1 MGGTTGRCILLPL
14 LIISTASRIVF
25 SIAADTLLPSQS
37 LRDGQTL
44 VSANKTFEFG
54 FFSPGSS
61 TNRYV
66 GIWYHKV
73 PKQTLVWVAN
83 RDNAIADKSGVLMFD
98 DNNGDLILLDGRG
111 SSSVL
116 ASGLGTNNREA
127 TILDSGNLVL
137 RSSDNTSMV
146 SWQSFDHPTDTFLP
160 GMKLGLNR
168 RQNRL
173 LTSWKSKDDP
183 ALGDFSLGLDPSGND
198 KFLIWKKGTPY
209 WSSGDWDG
217 KIFRAVPEMTPDY
230 IFNYEF
236 VRDQHELYFTYSMKD
251 DSIISRLIIGISGQ
265 IQQMSWLEI
274 ETSWILF
281 WSQPRT
287 QCNVYDL
294 CGAFGVC
301 NEAIQPKACECL
313 PGFQPASLQ
322 DWFEGSTGGGC
333 LRKTSLQCESGEKPD
348 KFVEMPHMKF
358 NANATKLDVSDAKD
372 CESACHKHCNCTAYA
387 FSGGCSLWQG
397 DLVNL
402 QQVDGGENIASG
414 TLYIRVADSE
424 SQGAQVSEP
433 KISSDHKGKKRKLLQ
448 IMASV
453 AASLTLLLSCSLVC
467 FLWFRKRRSRDT
479 KRSHEEKSLLALVNH
494 LPIKIGEGDRAAEFL
509 LYHFSDIEKATS
521 NFSAENKLGE
531 GGFGPV
537 YKGQLPEGQEIAV
550 KRLSARSGQG
560 LLEFSNEIILIA
572 KLQHRNLVRLLGY
585 CIQGEEKLLVYE
597 YMPNKSLDFFLFDS
611 TRGALLDWSKRA
623 HIIEGIAQG
632 LLYLHKHS
640 RLRVI
645 HRDLK
650 ASNILLDADVNPKIS
665 DFGMARIFG
674 SNETQAN
681 TNRVVGTYGYM
692 APEYAS
698 HGQFSIKSDV
708 FSFGVLLL
716 EIVTGKRSAG
726 FHQYGGNALNLLG
739 HAWELWKAGNWSELM
754 DPSLGDGCPSWEVSR
769 CIHVALMCVQENA
782 GDRPTMSD
790 VIAMLG
796 NESVALAD
804 PKQPAFFTVAT
815 ATEAEHASMLAANC
829 SLNDMTI
836 TTPEGRYKE
845 NVYMKDDKG
854 DTLTSSTPL
863 SDNQTLTSAGGI
875 FELGFFRP
883 GNSSEWYLGIWYK
896 EIPDQPIVW
905 VANRDTPLNGS
916 VRILNL
922 TADGNLLLLN
932 KDANILW
939 STNTSNATYP
949 LLQLSDSGNL
959 ILTGGIPKSILW
971 QSFDHPSDTFL
982 AGMKIGLDFA
992 AKLDRHLISWK
1003 SSSDPSPG
1011 NYSYGMD
1018 PHGVPEVYI
1027 WEGSSRTFRTG
1038 PWNGKGWSGRPDM
1051 WTNGVL
1057 RFHFVM
1063 NQHEVYY
1070 TFESL
1075 NKSVHCR
1082 AVLDASGVLQRLVWS
1097 TASNRWDLFWLVPED
1112 PCDQYATC
1120 GANGMCTTIYSPR
1133 CQCLQGFTPKSPKD
1147 WDLRENSDGCVRRT
1161 GLNCS
1166 TDGFFPLQNVKLPD
1180 TSNASTESNKTLNEC
1195 QDLCL
1200 KNCSCLAYALNG
1212 ESMCIT
1218 WLSDL
1223 VDIRMFIEGGDDL
1236 YIRLAASELDSISNS
1251 GNKIRLAIAVT
1262 IPVLSSL
1269 LLLCVAFLLWLK
1281 RRRRRNHGKV
1291 MSSHSIGS
1299 KESELELPLFDVR
1312 RIKAATDD
1320 FSVDK
1325 ILGVGGFGPVYK
1337 GQLEDGHEVAVK
1349 RLSKNSI
1356 QGIDE
1361 FKTEVM
1367 LIAKLQHRNLVR
1379 LLGYCIEDEE
1389 RMLIYEYMQNTS
1401 LDAFIFD
1408 KRKSSL
1414 LNWQKRL
1421 DIIIGIARGLLY
1433 LHQDS
1438 RLRVIH
1444 RDLKASNILLD
1455 HEMNPKIS
1463 DFGTAR
1469 TFRAGQTEGNTKRVV
1484 GTCGYMSPEYAMG
1497 GLFSEKSDVFSF
1509 GVMLLEILSGKKN
1522 NVVLQA
1528 DQRINLLGHAWMLWK
1543 QGRCLELLEE
1553 SIGHSYPVSE
1563 VFRCFQVGLLCVQEG
1578 SGDRPTMGEVVLMLS
1593 SESVM
1598 LPQPN
1603 RPGFYVTRTSIGEDC
1618 SPSEITMTELEGR

>member
-73 PKQTLVWVAN
+73 QKQTPVWVAN
-83 RDNAIADKSGVLMFD
+83 RDNAIADKSGVLM
-98 DNNGDLILLDGRG
+98 
-111 SSSVL
+111 
-116 ASGLGTNNREA
+116 EA

-160 GMKLGLNR
+160 
-168 RQNRL
+168 
-173 LTSWKSKDDP
+173 
-183 ALGDFSLGLDPSGND
+183 
-198 KFLIWKKGTPY
+198 
-209 WSSGDWDG
+209 
-217 KIFRAVPEMTPDY
+217 DY

-236 VRDQHELYFTYSMKD
+236 VHDQHEL
-251 DSIISRLIIGISGQ
+251 
-265 IQQMSWLEI
+265 
-274 ETSWILF
+274 
-281 WSQPRT
+281 
-287 QCNVYDL
+287 
-294 CGAFGVC
+294 
-301 NEAIQPKACECL
+301 
-313 PGFQPASLQ
+313 
-322 DWFEGSTGGGC
+322 
-333 LRKTSLQCESGEKPD
+333 GEKPD
-348 KFVEMPHMKF
+348 KFVVMPHMKF

-402 QQVDGGENIASG
+402 QQVDGGENITIG

-433 KISSDHKGKKRKLLQ
+433 KISSDHKAHFVGKKRKLLQ

-453 AASLTLLLSCSLVC
+453 AASLALLLSCSLMC
-467 FLWFRKRRSRDT
+467 FLWIRKRRSRDT

-698 HGQFSIKSDV
+698 QGQFSIKSDV

-739 HAWELWKAGNWSELM
+739 HAWELWKAGKWSELM

-804 PKQPAFFTVAT
+804 PKQPAFFTRDKRT
-815 ATEAEHASMLAANC
+815 AAQTRRNKLKSKKGLSYKTLHSSKEVLEACTRHAGFPFLHETAMSSCVRQLDYDTTNLAHFQSAC
-829 SLNDMTI
+829 SKWLTGLPVINSCTSHRTVSSHRHGHHFHSRKPRPPCSHQQFRPCGILCLLCKNASKLQPNDIIDMGALSNI
-836 TTPEGRYKE
+836 FSYYFSVFSPLSA
-845 NVYMKDDKG
+845 G

-971 QSFDHPSDTFL
+971 QN
-982 AGMKIGLDFA
+982 
-992 AKLDRHLISWK
+992 RHLISWK
-1003 SSSDPSPG
+1003 R
-1011 NYSYGMD
+1011 
-1018 PHGVPEVYI
+1018 
-1027 WEGSSRTFRTG
+1027 SSRTFRTG
-1038 PWNGKGWSGRPDM
+1038 PWNGKGWSGRPDI
-1051 WTNGVL
+1051 
-1057 RFHFVM
+1057 
-1063 NQHEVYY
+1063 
-1070 TFESL
+1070 
-1075 NKSVHCR
+1075 
-1082 AVLDASGVLQRLVWS
+1082 GVLQRLVWS

-1236 YIRLAASELDSISNS
+1236 YIRLAASELGTELFCSSVSKDEEVKGLPISEPNHHHVDNYQTLIVDRVVEGGTLFSQLKFNFLSSSLSSLEVPLIYFKIVEYNNDFLVLTSFADSISNS

-1269 LLLCVAFLLWLK
+1269 LLLCVALLLWLK
-1281 RRRRRNHGKV
+1281 RRRRRNHAKLYLKKLSSLSYQVSKLQSSCIRHWKTICLFLDESFLHLLTASMGKV

-1401 LDAFIFD
+1401 LDAFIFAD

-1578 SGDRPTMGEVVLMLS
+1578 SEDRPTMGEVVLMLS

>member
-1 MGGTTGRCILLPL
+1 MSITKLW
-14 LIISTASRIVF
+14 IVLALF
-25 SIAADTLLPSQS
+25 A
-37 LRDGQTL
+37 
-44 VSANKTFEFG
+44 
-54 FFSPGSS
+54 
-61 TNRYV
+61 
-66 GIWYHKV
+66 
-73 PKQTLVWVAN
+73 
-83 RDNAIADKSGVLMFD
+83 GVL
-98 DNNGDLILLDGRG
+98 
-111 SSSVL
+111 
-116 ASGLGTNNREA
+116 
-127 TILDSGNLVL
+127 
-137 RSSDNTSMV
+137 
-146 SWQSFDHPTDTFLP
+146 
-160 GMKLGLNR
+160 
-168 RQNRL
+168 
-173 LTSWKSKDDP
+173 
-183 ALGDFSLGLDPSGND
+183 
-198 KFLIWKKGTPY
+198 
-209 WSSGDWDG
+209 
-217 KIFRAVPEMTPDY
+217 
-230 IFNYEF
+230 
-236 VRDQHELYFTYSMKD
+236 
-251 DSIISRLIIGISGQ
+251 
-265 IQQMSWLEI
+265 
-274 ETSWILF
+274 
-281 WSQPRT
+281 
-287 QCNVYDL
+287 
-294 CGAFGVC
+294 
-301 NEAIQPKACECL
+301 
-313 PGFQPASLQ
+313 
-322 DWFEGSTGGGC
+322 
-333 LRKTSLQCESGEKPD
+333 
-348 KFVEMPHMKF
+348 
-358 NANATKLDVSDAKD
+358 
-372 CESACHKHCNCTAYA
+372 
-387 FSGGCSLWQG
+387 
-397 DLVNL
+397 
-402 QQVDGGENIASG
+402 
-414 TLYIRVADSE
+414 VA
-424 SQGAQVSEP
+424 
-433 KISSDHKGKKRKLLQ
+433 
-448 IMASV
+448 
-453 AASLTLLLSCSLVC
+453 
-467 FLWFRKRRSRDT
+467 
-479 KRSHEEKSLLALVNH
+479 
-494 LPIKIGEGDRAAEFL
+494 
-509 LYHFSDIEKATS
+509 
-521 NFSAENKLGE
+521 
-531 GGFGPV
+531 
-537 YKGQLPEGQEIAV
+537 
-550 KRLSARSGQG
+550 
-560 LLEFSNEIILIA
+560 
-572 KLQHRNLVRLLGY
+572 
-585 CIQGEEKLLVYE
+585 
-597 YMPNKSLDFFLFDS
+597 
-611 TRGALLDWSKRA
+611 
-623 HIIEGIAQG
+623 
-632 LLYLHKHS
+632 
-640 RLRVI
+640 
-645 HRDLK
+645 
-650 ASNILLDADVNPKIS
+650 
-665 DFGMARIFG
+665 
-674 SNETQAN
+674 
-681 TNRVVGTYGYM
+681 
-692 APEYAS
+692 
-698 HGQFSIKSDV
+698 HGQ
-708 FSFGVLLL
+708 
-716 EIVTGKRSAG
+716 
-726 FHQYGGNALNLLG
+726 
-739 HAWELWKAGNWSELM
+739 
-754 DPSLGDGCPSWEVSR
+754 P
-769 CIHVALMCVQENA
+769 
-782 GDRPTMSD
+782 
-790 VIAMLG
+790 
-796 NESVALAD
+796 
-804 PKQPAFFTVAT
+804 
-815 ATEAEHASMLAANC
+815 
-829 SLNDMTI
+829 
-836 TTPEGRYKE
+836 
-845 NVYMKDDKG
+845 G

-875 FELGFFRP
+875 FELGFFSP

-905 VANRDTPLNGS
+905 VANRDAPLNGS
-916 VRILNL
+916 VRMLNL

-932 KDANILW
+932 KW

-982 AGMKIGLDFA
+982 PGMKIGLDFA

-1011 NYSYGMD
+1011 NYSYRMD

-1075 NKSVHCR
+1075 NKSVLCR
-1082 AVLDASGVLQRLVWS
+1082 AVIDESGVLQRLVWS
-1097 TASNRWDLFWLVPED
+1097 TTSNRWDLFWLVPED

-1166 TDGFFPLQNVKLPD
+1166 TDGFFALQKVKLPD
-1180 TSNASTESNKTLNEC
+1180 TSNASMESNKTLNEC

-1200 KNCSCLAYALNG
+1200 KNCSCLACALNG

-1236 YIRLAASELDSISNS
+1236 YIRLAASEL
-1251 GNKIRLAIAVT
+1251 
-1262 IPVLSSL
+1262 
-1269 LLLCVAFLLWLK
+1269 
-1281 RRRRRNHGKV
+1281 GKV
-1291 MSSHSIGS
+1291 MSSHSDGS
-1299 KESELELPLFDVR
+1299 KESELELRLFDMR
-1312 RIKAATDD
+1312 SIKAATND
-1320 FSVDK
+1320 FSIDK

-1337 GQLEDGHEVAVK
+1337 GQLEDGQVVAVK

-1379 LLGYCIEDEE
+1379 LLGCCIEDEE

-1469 TFRAGQTEGNTKRVV
+1469 TFRAGQTEGNTRRIV

-1509 GVMLLEILSGKKN
+1509 GVMLLEILSGKKS

-1528 DQRINLLGHAWMLWK
+1528 DQRINLLGHAWRLWK

-1578 SGDRPTMGEVVLMLS
+1578 SEDRPTMGEVVLMLS

-1603 RPGFYVTRTSIGEDC
+1603 RPGFYVTRTSIEEGC

>member
-1 MGGTTGRCILLPL
+1 MGGTTGRYILLPL
-14 LIISTASRIVF
+14 MIISTVSRIVF
-25 SIAADTLLPSQS
+25 SLAADTLLPSQS

-73 PKQTLVWVAN
+73 QKQTLVWVAN
-83 RDNAIADKSGVLMFD
+83 RDTAIADKSGALMFD

-116 ASGLGTNNREA
+116 AYGLGKNSREA

-183 ALGDFSLGLDPSGND
+183 ARGDFALGLDPSGND

-209 WSSGDWDG
+209 WSSGEWDG
-217 KIFRAVPEMTPDY
+217 KIFSAVPEMTPDY
-230 IFNYEF
+230 IFTFEF
-236 VRDQHELYFTYSMKD
+236 VRDQYEQYFTYSVKD
-251 DSIISRLIIGISGQ
+251 DSIISRLVIGVSGQ
-265 IQQMSWLEI
+265 IQQMTWLESQ
-274 ETSWILF
+274 TSWILF
-281 WSQPRT
+281 WAQPPT
-287 QCNVYDL
+287 QCSVYDL

-301 NEAIQPKACECL
+301 NETRQPRPCECL

-322 DWFEGSTGGGC
+322 DWLEGSTGGGC

-348 KFVEMPHMKF
+348 QFVQMPHMMF
-358 NANATKLDVSDAKD
+358 NADATKSDVSDAKD
-372 CESACHKHCNCTAYA
+372 CESACYKHCNCTAYA
-387 FSGGCSLWQG
+387 FSGGCSLWHG

-402 QQVDGGENIASG
+402 QQADGGENITTG

-424 SQGAQVSEP
+424 SQGAPVSEP
-433 KISSDHKGKKRKLLQ
+433 KISSDHK
-448 IMASV
+448 
-453 AASLTLLLSCSLVC
+453 
-467 FLWFRKRRSRDT
+467 
-479 KRSHEEKSLLALVNH
+479 
-494 LPIKIGEGDRAAEFL
+494 EGDRAAEFL
-509 LYHFSDIEKATS
+509 PYHFSDIEKATF

-597 YMPNKSLDFFLFDS
+597 YMPNKSLDFFLFDP

-650 ASNILLDADVNPKIS
+650 ASNILLDADMNPKIS

-698 HGQFSIKSDV
+698 QGQFSIKSDV
-708 FSFGVLLL
+708 FSFGVLLM

-726 FHQYGGNALNLLG
+726 FQQYGGNALNLLG
-739 HAWELWKAGNWSELM
+739 HAWELWKAGQWSELM
-754 DPSLGDGCPSWEVSR
+754 DPSLGDGCPAWEVSR

-790 VIAMLG
+790 VVAMLG

-836 TTPEGRYKE
+836 TTPEGRYKK
-845 NVYMKDDKG
+845 NVYMDDKG

-875 FELGFFRP
+875 FELGFFSP

-905 VANRDTPLNGS
+905 VANRDAPLNGS
-916 VRILNL
+916 VRMLNL

-932 KDANILW
+932 KW

-982 AGMKIGLDFA
+982 PGMKIGLDFA

-1011 NYSYGMD
+1011 NYSYRMD

-1075 NKSVHCR
+1075 NKSVLCR
-1082 AVLDASGVLQRLVWS
+1082 AVIDESGVLQRLVWS
-1097 TASNRWDLFWLVPED
+1097 TTSNRWDLFWLVPED

-1166 TDGFFPLQNVKLPD
+1166 TDGFFALQKVKLPD
-1180 TSNASTESNKTLNEC
+1180 TSNASMESNKTLNEC

-1200 KNCSCLAYALNG
+1200 KNCSCLACALNG

-1218 WLSDL
+1218 WHSDL
-1223 VDIRMFIEGGDDL
+1223 VDVRMFIEGGDDL
-1236 YIRLAASELDSISNS
+1236 YIRLAASELDSSRSNS

-1269 LLLCVAFLLWLK
+1269 LLLCVGLLLWLK
-1281 RRRRRNHGKV
+1281 RRRRNHV
-1291 MSSHSIGS
+1291 MSSHSNGS
-1299 KESELELPLFDVR
+1299 KESELELPLFDMR
-1312 RIKAATDD
+1312 RIKAATND
-1320 FSVDK
+1320 FSIDK

-1337 GQLEDGHEVAVK
+1337 GQLEDGQEVAVK

-1379 LLGYCIEDEE
+1379 LLGCCIEDEE

-1401 LDAFIFD
+1401 LDAFIFAD

-1469 TFRAGQTEGNTKRVV
+1469 TFRAGQTEGNTRRIV

-1509 GVMLLEILSGKKN
+1509 GVMLLEILSGKKS

-1528 DQRINLLGHAWMLWK
+1528 DQRINLLGHAWRLWK

-1578 SGDRPTMGEVVLMLS
+1578 SEDRPTMGKVVLMLS

-1603 RPGFYVTRTSIGEDC
+1603 RPGFYVTRTSIEEGC
-1618 SPSEITMTELEGR
+1618 SPSDITMTELEGR